1 MSKNFTPKP
10 ANDHQRKANWD
21 HKYRHQNM
29 SVDMDVW
36 YPFLKSITFKT
47 YFIPLKYRE
56 AEAIINYNLYRNKNQ
71 KDKFTK
77 EDTKILRNLQKKVD
91 HYFETYDD
99 LKNGAMFRLSGRSG
113 KDMDYYDNKK
123 IFSLYQQNLE
133 KVSKKLNK
141 PKDDINTKYVS
152 ITTLMNRFKVNNGK
166 DVLNVLL
173 TSERLFLDLKDWLN
187 HGGREQMILRKWDD
201 SLCSDK
207 EFRAFIQNNEL
218 KAICQDERFALFQD
232 LVDNKDLY
240 EKLINDYFKKA
251 LQPLMKI
258 PNYIADFCILKNNEV
273 KLIEFSPFLRCTSAC
288 LFRWDLNYEE
298 MLHGSGKLTVRDK
311 VCENLEYFV
320 NEWETAQSKPSDP
333 FDNYFI
339 EDEEKKDENIIDK
352 AKNFFSHLNPMKLF
366 SKKNNNDSN
375 SNSNNINNNNKTE
388 EKTESEN
395 SIENKEEKPFENRKI
410 FVVSVLK
417 TGFFWSHKYITYDG
431 SEDKSLGK
439 AVLENHTIYVDKNGF
454 GWIMEKEGKKCYGE
468 VIDVEYEDFLDVEF
482 FYGQRDTTMKEITVK
497 LDDKEVKVYAYIIKE
512 IFDNVKN
519 DEGEEKCEIEE
530 YTLEMQN
537 EKFNSMQHI
546 INQQERY
553 LNMSLDFDLKDSW

>member
-1 MSKNFTPKP
+1 MSINFTPTP
-10 ANDHQRKANWD
+10 ASSHQRKANWD

-56 AEAIINYNLYRNKNQ
+56 AEAVLNFNFFRNKNQ
-71 KDKFTK
+71 PDKFTK
-77 EDTKILRNLQKKVD
+77 EDTEILRNLEKKVD
-91 HYFETYDD
+91 HYFQTYDD

-123 IFSLYQQNLE
+123 IMSLYEQNLD
-133 KVSKKLNK
+133 KVAKIYGTDKN
-141 PKDDINTKYVS
+141 DVNTKYVA
-152 ITTLMNRFKVNNGK
+152 ICTLMNRFKVNSGK

-187 HGGREQMILRKWDD
+187 HGGREQMILRVWDD
-201 SLCSDK
+201 SLCSDR

-218 KAICQDERFALFQD
+218 KAICQDERFAMFKNM
-232 LVDNKDLY
+232 VENKDLY
-240 EKLINDYFKKA
+240 EKLINDYFNKSLK
-251 LQPLMKI
+251 PLMKI

-288 LFRWDLNYEE
+288 LFRWDINYEE
-298 MLHGSGKLTVRDK
+298 MLNGTGKLTIRDK
-311 VCENLEYFV
+311 VCENLDYFV
-320 NEWETAQSKPSDP
+320 NEWLTYQGKPSDP

-339 EDEEKKDENIIDK
+339 EDEEKESIFDKTKKILSYVNPLKLFAKKENIQ
-352 AKNFFSHLNPMKLF
+352 
-366 SKKNNNDSN
+366 
-375 SNSNNINNNNKTE
+375 NKIQ
-388 EKTESEN
+388 EK
-395 SIENKEEKPFENRKI
+395 KEEEIIPKKVFENRKI

-431 SEDKSLGK
+431 SENKSLGK
-439 AVLENHTIYVDKNGF
+439 GVLEDHTIYVDKNGF
-454 GWIMEKEGKKCYGE
+454 GWIMEKKGKKCYGE
-468 VIDVEYEDFLDVEF
+468 VIYVEYEDFLDVEF
-482 FYGQRDTTMKEITVK
+482 FYGQRDTTMKKISVK
-497 LDDKEVKVYAYIIKE
+497 IDDKYIEVYAYVIKE
-512 IFDNVKN
+512 IFENVKSQES
-519 DEGEEKCEIEE
+519 DDKCEIEE
-530 YTLEMQN
+530 YTIDMQN

>member
-10 ANDHQRKANWD
+10 ANEHQRKANWD

-320 NEWETAQSKPSDP
+320 NEWEIAQSKPSDP

-366 SKKNNNDSN
+366 SKKNNNDTN

-482 FYGQRDTTMKEITVK
+482 FYGQRDTIMKEITVK

>member
-1 MSKNFTPKP
+1 MSKNFTPTP
-10 ANDHQRKANWD
+10 ANEHQRKANWD

-56 AEAIINYNLYRNKNQ
+56 AEAILNYNFYRNKNM

-77 EDTKILRNLQKKVD
+77 EDTKILKNLQKKVD
-91 HYFETYDD
+91 YFFETYDD

-123 IFSLYQQNLE
+123 IMALYEENLE
-133 KVSKKLNK
+133 KVSKKLGK
-141 PKDDINTKYVS
+141 EKTDLNTKYVA
-152 ITTLMNRFKVNNGK
+152 ITTLMNRFKVNNGN

-240 EKLINDYFKKA
+240 EKLINDYFKTA

-288 LFRWDLNYEE
+288 LFRWDINYDE
-298 MLHGSGKLTVRDK
+298 MLHGTGKLTVREK
-311 VCENLEYFV
+311 QCENLEYFV
-320 NEWETAQSKPSDP
+320 NEWITCQSKPSDP

-339 EDEEKKDENIIDK
+339 EDEEEEESQLDKILDKTKK
-352 AKNFFSHLNPMKLF
+352 FFSSLNPKKLF
-366 SKKNNNDSN
+366 GKKQSNDISSN
-375 SNSNNINNNNKTE
+375 TSQVEKKEE
-388 EKTESEN
+388 EK
-395 SIENKEEKPFENRKI
+395 IKKPFENRKI

-417 TGFFWSHKYITYDG
+417 TGFFWSHKYITYFG
-431 SEDKSLGK
+431 SENKTLGK
-439 AVLENHTIYVDKNGF
+439 GVLEDHTIYVDKNGF
-454 GWIMEKEGKKCYGE
+454 GWIMEKKGKKCYGE
-468 VIDVEYEDFLDVEF
+468 IIDVEYEDFLDVEF
-482 FYGQRDTTMKEITVK
+482 FYGQRDTTMQEITVK
-497 LDDKEVKVYAYIIKE
+497 LDGKDIIVYAYIIKE
-512 IFDNVKN
+512 IFENVKN
-519 DEGEEKCEIEE
+519 TEPDNICEIEE
-530 YTLEMQN
+530 YTIEMQN

>member
-10 ANDHQRKANWD
+10 ANEHQRKANWD

-366 SKKNNNDSN
+366 SKKNNNDTN
-375 SNSNNINNNNKTE
+375 NNSNNIYNNNKTE